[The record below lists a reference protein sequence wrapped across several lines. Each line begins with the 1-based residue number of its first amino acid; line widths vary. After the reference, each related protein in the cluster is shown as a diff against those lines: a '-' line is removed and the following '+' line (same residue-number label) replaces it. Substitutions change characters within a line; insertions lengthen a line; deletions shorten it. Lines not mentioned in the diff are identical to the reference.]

1 MRLKRL
7 FHIKPALLSLCV
19 LASSLSLQAQ
29 QSSEHVDSI
38 PCLSLSRIMTV
49 DIIDN
54 EHLVFQ
60 TGINDYYLNTLPYA
74 CNGLRLNDSFIY
86 ETSINQICDY
96 DVISIMHNAGV
107 GDKGPSCGL
116 GQFVAI
122 NKEEIKALR
131 QELQSQ

>member
-1 MRLKRL
+1 MRLKIL
-7 FHIKPALLSLCV
+7 FHIKPVLLSLLV
-19 LASSLSLQAQ
+19 LASSPSLQAQ
-29 QSSEHVDSI
+29 QSNDQVDSI
-38 PCLSLSRIMTV
+38 PCLSLSRILSV

-96 DVISIMHNAGV
+96 DVITVMHNSGL

-122 NKEEIKALR
+122 NKQEMKALR
-131 QELQSQ
+131 QELLSK